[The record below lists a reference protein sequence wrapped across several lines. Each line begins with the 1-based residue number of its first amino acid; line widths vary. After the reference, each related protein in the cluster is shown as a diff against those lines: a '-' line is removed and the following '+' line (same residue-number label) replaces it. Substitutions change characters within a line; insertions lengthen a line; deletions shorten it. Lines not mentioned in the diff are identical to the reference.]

1 MRIYLVRHAEST
13 DNYRQV
19 YGGSG
24 RDADLTELGM
34 LQAKELANVFDGLS
48 VRSVYSSPLL
58 RACHTASAI
67 LNRCPS
73 IELDLSDL
81 IIEKHFG
88 SLEGKSHR
96 IKHGEPVGEESYNL
110 VARRVETFYLEI
122 LKKQILQ
129 MGRRECVVVVSHG
142 VTLDFLLRVVF
153 KDFNTQG
160 VYTSC
165 SFLSNAAYHLL
176 EIDAANE
183 QLISAH
189 LNIDSH
195 LVDIKK
201 KVSKVLIGAK
211 YDRKQTRMDFF
222 CK

>member
-19 YGGSG
+19 YGGAG
-24 RDADLTELGM
+24 RDVDLTELGM

-58 RACHTASAI
+58 RAFRTASEI

-73 IELDLSDL
+73 IELNFSDL

-88 SLEGKSHR
+88 SLEGRSHR
-96 IKHGEPVGEESYNL
+96 IKHGEPVGEESYNFL
-110 VARRVETFYLEI
+110 ARRVETFYLEI
-122 LKKQILQ
+122 LKKQILH
-129 MGRRECVVVVSHG
+129 MGHTECVVVVSHG
-142 VTLDFLLRVVF
+142 VTLDYLLRVIF
-153 KDFNTQG
+153 KDLNNHG
-160 VYTSC
+160 VYTSG
-165 SFLSNAAYHLL
+165 SFLSNATYHLL

-195 LVDIKK
+195 LVGVKK
-201 KVSKVLIGAK
+201 KMSKILVGTK
-211 YDRKQTRMDFF
+211 YDAKQTRMDLF

>member
-24 RDADLTELGM
+24 RDVDLTELGM
-34 LQAKELANVFDGLS
+34 LQAKEIANVFDGLS
-48 VRSVYSSPLL
+48 VRSIYSSPLL
-58 RACHTASAI
+58 RACRTASEI

-73 IELDLSDL
+73 IALDLSDL
-81 IIEKHFG
+81 LIEKHFG
-88 SLEGKSHR
+88 SLEGKSYR
-96 IKHGEPVGEESYNL
+96 TKHGEPVGEEPFNL
-110 VARRVETFYLEI
+110 VAKRVETFYLEI

-129 MGRRECVVVVSHG
+129 IGHTECVVVVSHG
-142 VTLDFLLRVVF
+142 VTLDYMLRVIF
-153 KDFNTQG
+153 KDFNNLG
-160 VYTSC
+160 VYTSGR
-165 SFLSNAAYHLL
+165 FLSNAAYHLL
-176 EIDAANE
+176 EIDASSE

-195 LVDIKK
+195 LVGVKK
-201 KVSKVLIGAK
+201 KVSKILIGAK
-211 YDRKQTRMDFF
+211 YDTKQTKMDLF